1 MTMLAGPFPKSPVAV
16 DTVVFDMDGVI
27 TDTASV
33 HRVAWKQLFDDYL
46 RRRSDEAGE
55 PFVEFTETDYLAYV
69 DGKRRE
75 DGVASFLVSRGVEP
89 ADDLVGELAQN
100 KNDYFLSILEN
111 EGVRPFDD
119 TIDFIADLKAAG
131 VHTAL
136 ITASRNAK
144 PVLGGAGLL
153 DLFEVRVDGI
163 VAADLD
169 LPGKPAPDVFIE
181 AMTRVGG
188 RIETTA
194 IVEDAESGVQAGAAG
209 NFALV
214 IGVNRTDGD
223 EHRRRLAD
231 GGADVVVDRL
241 DELTVQSDGTQT

>member
-1 MTMLAGPFPKSPVAV
+1 MTTLAGHFSKSPVAV

-46 RRRSDEAGE
+46 KRRANETSE

-75 DGVASFLVSRGVEP
+75 DGVASFLVSRGIDP
-89 ADDLVGELAQN
+89 ADDLVAELAAN

-111 EGVRPFDD
+111 EGVRAFDD
-119 TIDFIADLKAAG
+119 TIEFISHLKAAG

-136 ITASRNAK
+136 ITASRNAQ

-163 VAADLD
+163 VAAENDI
-169 LPGKPAPDVFIE
+169 PGKPAPDVFLE
-181 AMTRVGG
+181 AMKRVGG
-188 RIETTA
+188 KIETTA
-194 IVEDAESGVQAGAAG
+194 IVEDAVSGVQAGAAG
-209 NFALV
+209 EFALV

-223 EHRRRLAD
+223 EHRQRLAD

-241 DELTVQSDGTQT
+241 DELNVQPGGVST

>member
-1 MTMLAGPFPKSPVAV
+1 MTSLASPLLGSPVAI

-27 TDTASV
+27 TDTATV

-46 RRRSDEAGE
+46 TRRASETGE

-75 DGVASFLVSRGVEP
+75 DGVASFLSSRGIEP
-89 ADDLVGELAQN
+89 AHELVSELAED
-100 KNDYFLSILEN
+100 KNDYFLTIVDRD
-111 EGVRPFDD
+111 GVTAFSD
-119 TIDFIADLKAAG
+119 TIDFVRDLKGAG
-131 VHTAL
+131 VATAL
-136 ITASRNAK
+136 ITASRNAV

-163 VAADLD
+163 VAAELD

-188 RIETTA
+188 TIETTA
-194 IVEDAESGVQAGAAG
+194 IVEDAVSGVQAGRAG
-209 NFALV
+209 DFALV
-214 IGVNRTDGD
+214 IGVDRTDGD
-223 EHRRRLAD
+223 EHRNRLSE
-231 GGADVVVDRL
+231 GGADIVVERL
-241 DELTVQSDGTQT
+241 DELTVQADGQST